1 MRDFKKGEI
10 VLVKFPF
17 TDLSDSKLRPALVLY
32 DSGSD
37 VIVAFI
43 SSVMRERGENEV
55 KVLKSE
61 VNGLKVDSIIR
72 VDKIATLSKGL
83 IAGKIGEL
91 EDKYM
96 VEVNRK
102 IKNMFGL

>member
-1 MRDFKKGEI
+1 MEFKKGEI

-17 TDLSDSKLRPALVLY
+17 TDLSGSKLRPALILY

-43 SSVMRERGENEV
+43 SSVIREKGENEV

-61 VNGLKVDSIIR
+61 INGLKVDSIIR

-91 EDKYM
+91 ESEYINKVD
-96 VEVNRK
+96 ELL
-102 IKNMFGL
+102 KNMFGL

>member
-1 MRDFKKGEI
+1 MGFKKGEI
-10 VLVKFPF
+10 VLVPKGGLSPLKFPF
-17 TDLSDSKLRPALVLY
+17 TDLSGSKLRPALILY

-43 SSVMRERGENEV
+43 SSVIREKGENEV

-61 VNGLKVDSIIR
+61 INGLKVDSIIR

-83 IAGKIGEL
+83 IKVDEL
-91 EDKYM
+91 L
-96 VEVNRK
+96 
-102 IKNMFGL
+102 KNMFGL